1 MNRQINRQM
10 SRPYPH
16 LADRLFN
23 TPLLLHPQK
32 LDAIIAGL
40 GQRLLGTEGL
50 QIDAAA
56 ISPRAA
62 LPAEMFTTRKGERT
76 ERGYRVNEGVAVIS
90 AMGALVHRTRL
101 EADSSLLIG
110 YNDLA
115 ADMEDALAQPEVH
128 AIALVLDSPGGEVSG
143 AFELADRIYAARGRK
158 PIVAVA
164 DGMAASAAY
173 LAASAADE
181 VVLTTTSYVGSIGVV
196 MRHVDYS
203 RALANEGINVS
214 HIFAGEHKVDGNPYQ
229 PLPNSVRE
237 HLQADI
243 EGLYQMFVQA
253 VARHR
258 GMHEQ
263 AVRDTRAAVY
273 RGVAGVAA
281 RLADRIG
288 TADAVISDL
297 SARRARSYPAGAGM
311 SIQLQGAS
319 MGDPQTIQPAAA
331 APAEPST
338 AAVAAPVAASAA
350 VPATSAAVPAVP
362 AAPAAVAAAPQGLE
376 QARAEGAQAERAR
389 VGAILGHANAAA
401 NPTLAQ
407 TCIAGGLTAEQAQG
421 VLDAAPAA
429 AVAAL
434 APAATNQFAQ
444 AMAALG
450 NPNVSGVE
458 AASPDGSAQAATQA
472 AAGWGKAF
480 GTAP

>member
-1 MNRQINRQM
+1 M

-56 ISPRAA
+56 ISPRAV

-90 AMGALVHRTRL
+90 AMGGLVHRTRL

-229 PLPNSVRE
+229 PLPTSVRE

-258 GMHEQ
+258 GMTEQ

-288 TADAVISDL
+288 TADAVIADL

-311 SIQLQGAS
+311 SIQLEGAS

-331 APAEPST
+331 APAELS
-338 AAVAAPVAASAA
+338 AATVAAPAAASAAAPVA
-350 VPATSAAVPAVP
+350 PA
-362 AAPAAVAAAPQGLE
+362 AAAPQGLE

-389 VGAILGHANAAA
+389 VSAILGHANAAA

-407 TCIAGGLTAEQAQG
+407 TCIAGGLTAEQALG

-429 AVAAL
+429 AAAAL
-434 APAATNQFAQ
+434 APAASNQFAQ

>member
-1 MNRQINRQM
+1 MSRQM

-40 GQRLLGTEGL
+40 GQRLLGIEGL

-90 AMGALVHRTRL
+90 AMGGLVHRTRL

-229 PLPNSVRE
+229 PLPTSVRE

-258 GMHEQ
+258 GMEEQ

-311 SIQLQGAS
+311 SFQLEGAS

-331 APAEPST
+331 APAEPS
-338 AAVAAPVAASAA
+338 AATVAAPAAASAAAPVAPAAAA
-350 VPATSAAVPAVP
+350 V
-362 AAPAAVAAAPQGLE
+362 AAPQGLE

-389 VGAILGHANAAA
+389 VSAILGHANAAA

-429 AVAAL
+429 AVAAAA
-434 APAATNQFAQ
+434 APAAAANQFAQ

>member
-1 MNRQINRQM
+1 MSRQM

-90 AMGALVHRTRL
+90 AMGGLVHRTRL

-115 ADMEDALAQPEVH
+115 ADMEDALAQPEVR

-143 AFELADRIYAARGRK
+143 AFELADRIYTARGRK

-229 PLPNSVRE
+229 PLPTSVRE

-253 VARHR
+253 VAKHR
-258 GMHEQ
+258 GMEEQ

-288 TADAVISDL
+288 TADAVIADL

-311 SIQLQGAS
+311 SIQFQGAS

-331 APAEPST
+331 APAEPS
-338 AAVAAPVAASAA
+338 AATVVAPAAASAAAPVA
-350 VPATSAAVPAVP
+350 P
-362 AAPAAVAAAPQGLE
+362 AAAAAAAQGLE

-389 VGAILGHANAAA
+389 VSAILGHTNAAA

-429 AVAAL
+429 AAAA
-434 APAATNQFAQ
+434 APAAATNQFAQ

>member
-1 MNRQINRQM
+1 MNRQM

-90 AMGALVHRTRL
+90 AMGGLVHRTRL

-143 AFELADRIYAARGRK
+143 AFELAERIYAARGRK

-229 PLPNSVRE
+229 PLPTSVRE

-253 VARHR
+253 VGRHR
-258 GMHEQ
+258 GLEEQ

-288 TADAVISDL
+288 TADAVIADL

-338 AAVAAPVAASAA
+338 ATVAAPAAASAA
-350 VPATSAAVPAVP
+350 AT
-362 AAPAAVAAAPQGLE
+362 VAAAPQGLE
-376 QARAEGAQAERAR
+376 KARAEGAQAERAR
-389 VGAILGHANAAA
+389 VSAILGHANAAA

-407 TCIAGGLTAEQAQG
+407 TCITGGLTAEQAQG
-421 VLDAAPAA
+421 VLDAAPAVAAA
-429 AVAAL
+429 AV
-434 APAATNQFAQ
+434 PAAASNQFAQ

>member
-1 MNRQINRQM
+1 M

-40 GQRLLGTEGL
+40 GQRLLGMESL
-50 QIDAAA
+50 QIDATA

-203 RALANEGINVS
+203 RALANEGISVS
-214 HIFAGEHKVDGNPYQ
+214 HIFAGDHKVDGNPYQ
-229 PLPNSVRE
+229 PLPDAVRAN
-237 HLQADI
+237 LQADI
-243 EGLYQMFVQA
+243 EGLYQMFIQA
-253 VARHR
+253 VAQHR
-258 GMHEQ
+258 GMTEQ
-263 AVRDTRAAVY
+263 AVRDTRASVY

-288 TADAVISDL
+288 TADAVISEL
-297 SARRARSYPAGAGM
+297 AARRARSYPAGAGL
-311 SIQLQGAS
+311 SSQPKGTS
-319 MGDPQTIQPAAA
+319 MTQPSTETTAA
-331 APAEPST
+331 APAAST
-338 AAVAAPVAASAA
+338 TTTA
-350 VPATSAAVPAVP
+350 
-362 AAPAAVAAAPQGLE
+362 AAPAQAAVSAPAQASLE
-376 QARAEGAQAERAR
+376 QARAEGANAERAR
-389 VGAILGHANAAA
+389 VAAILGHANASA
-401 NPTLAQ
+401 NPAIAQ
-407 TCIAGGLTAEQAQG
+407 QCISTGLSAEQAKG
-421 VLDAAPAA
+421 FLDVAPAA
-429 AVAAL
+429 AVTAAAATAS
-434 APAATNQFAQ
+434 APANPFAQ
-444 AMAALG
+444 AMAAMG
-450 NPNVSGVE
+450 NPDVSGME
-458 AASPDGSAQAATQA
+458 AAAPDSASAANAQTE
-472 AAGWGKAF
+472 AGWGQAF
-480 GTAP
+480 GYAKR

>member
-1 MNRQINRQM
+1 MNRQM

-40 GQRLLGTEGL
+40 GQRLLGMECL
-50 QIDAAA
+50 QIDAAQV
-56 ISPRAA
+56 SPRAA

-158 PIVAVA
+158 PVVAVA

-229 PLPNSVRE
+229 PLPTSVRE

-253 VARHR
+253 VAKHR
-258 GMHEQ
+258 GMEEQ

-288 TADAVISDL
+288 TADAVISEL
-297 SARRARSYPAGAGM
+297 SARRARIHPAAGQRAHGNAVPKGVLM
-311 SIQLQGAS
+311 SSTATEA
-319 MGDPQTIQPAAA
+319 DNQPAASATPA
-331 APAEPST
+331 APST
-338 AAVAAPVAASAA
+338 APSATAP
-350 VPATSAAVPAVP
+350 
-362 AAPAAVAAAPQGLE
+362 AVAAAPALASVE
-376 QARAEGAQAERAR
+376 AARAEGAQAERAR
-389 VGAILGHANAAA
+389 VSAILGHANAAA

-434 APAATNQFAQ
+434 APAASNQFAQ

-458 AASPDGSAQAATQA
+458 AASPGGSAQAATQA

>member
-1 MNRQINRQM
+1 M

-214 HIFAGEHKVDGNPYQ
+214 HIFAGEHKLDGNPYQ
-229 PLPNSVRE
+229 PLPTSVRE

-258 GMHEQ
+258 GMDEQ

-288 TADAVISDL
+288 TADAVIADL

-331 APAEPST
+331 ASAEPS
-338 AAVAAPVAASAA
+338 AATVAAPAAASAAAPVASAA
-350 VPATSAAVPAVP
+350 AAA
-362 AAPAAVAAAPQGLE
+362 AAAPQGLE

-389 VGAILGHANAAA
+389 VSAILGHANAAA

-429 AVAAL
+429 AAAAAPVAA
-434 APAATNQFAQ
+434 ANQFAQ

>member
-1 MNRQINRQM
+1 MNR
-10 SRPYPH
+10 PYHH

-32 LDAIIAGL
+32 LDAIIAGM
-40 GQRLLGTEGL
+40 GQRLLGTDGL

-76 ERGYRVNEGVAVIS
+76 ERGYRVTEGVAVIS
-90 AMGALVHRTRL
+90 AMGGLVHRTRL

-115 ADMEDALAQPEVH
+115 ADMEDALAKSEVH
-128 AIALVLDSPGGEVSG
+128 AIALVMDSPGGEVSG
-143 AFELADRIYAARGRK
+143 AFELAERIYAARGSK

-181 VVLTTTSYVGSIGVV
+181 VVLSATSYVGSIGVV
-196 MRHVDYS
+196 MRHVDFS
-203 RALANEGINVS
+203 RALANEGISVS
-214 HIFAGEHKVDGNPYQ
+214 HIFAGDHKVDGNPYQ
-229 PLPNSVRE
+229 PLPDAVRAN
-237 HLQADI
+237 LQADI
-243 EGLYQMFVQA
+243 EGLYQMFTQA
-253 VARHR
+253 VAQHR
-258 GMHEQ
+258 GMTEQ
-263 AVRDTRAAVY
+263 AVRDTRASVY
-273 RGVAGVAA
+273 RGVAAVAT

-288 TADAVISDL
+288 TADAVIAEL
-297 SARRARSYPAGAGM
+297 AARRARSYPAGAGL
-311 SIQLQGAS
+311 SYQLEGAS
-319 MGDPQTIQPAAA
+319 MGDTQTIKPAAA
-331 APAEPST
+331 APAEST
-338 AAVAAPVAASAA
+338 TMTATAPVQAEPAQAS
-350 VPATSAAVPAVP
+350 
-362 AAPAAVAAAPQGLE
+362 LE
-376 QARAEGAQAERAR
+376 QARADGATAERAR
-389 VGAILGHANAAA
+389 VAAILGHANASANAA
-401 NPTLAQ
+401 LAQ
-407 TCIAGGLTAEQAQG
+407 TCISGGLTAEQAQG

-458 AASPDGSAQAATQA
+458 AASPDSSAQAATQA

-480 GTAP
+480 GTE

>member
-56 ISPRAA
+56 LSPRAA

-90 AMGALVHRTRL
+90 AMGGLVHRTRL

-115 ADMEDALAQPEVH
+115 ADMEDALTQPEVH

-229 PLPNSVRE
+229 PLPTSVRE

-258 GMHEQ
+258 GMEEQ

-288 TADAVISDL
+288 TADAVIADL
-297 SARRARSYPAGAGM
+297 SARRARSYPAVAGM
-311 SIQLQGAS
+311 SIQPQGAS

-331 APAEPST
+331 APAEPS
-338 AAVAAPVAASAA
+338 AATVAAPAAASAAAPVA
-350 VPATSAAVPAVP
+350 P
-362 AAPAAVAAAPQGLE
+362 AAPAAAAPQGLE

-389 VGAILGHANAAA
+389 VSAILGHANASANAA
-401 NPTLAQ
+401 LAQ

>member
-1 MNRQINRQM
+1 MNRQM

-40 GQRLLGTEGL
+40 GQRLLGTDGL

-62 LPAEMFTTRKGERT
+62 LPAEIFTTRKGERT

-90 AMGALVHRTRL
+90 AMGGLVHRTRL

-158 PIVAVA
+158 PIVALA

-229 PLPNSVRE
+229 PLPASVRE

-253 VARHR
+253 VAKHR
-258 GMHEQ
+258 GMEEQ

-288 TADAVISDL
+288 TADAVIADL

-311 SIQLQGAS
+311 SIQLEGAS

-338 AAVAAPVAASAA
+338 ATVAAPAAASAAAPVA
-350 VPATSAAVPAVP
+350 P
-362 AAPAAVAAAPQGLE
+362 AAASQGLE

-389 VGAILGHANAAA
+389 VSAILGHANASANAA
-401 NPTLAQ
+401 LAQ

-429 AVAAL
+429 AAAA
-434 APAATNQFAQ
+434 APAAASNQFAQ

>member
-1 MNRQINRQM
+1 M

-50 QIDAAA
+50 QIDAGA

-76 ERGYRVNEGVAVIS
+76 ERGYRVTEGVAVIS
-90 AMGALVHRTRL
+90 AMGGLVHRTRL

-115 ADMEDALAQPEVH
+115 ADMEDALAKSEVH
-128 AIALVLDSPGGEVSG
+128 AIALVMDSPGGEVSG
-143 AFELADRIYAARGRK
+143 AFELAERIYAARGSK

-181 VVLTTTSYVGSIGVV
+181 VVLSATSYVGSIGVV
-196 MRHVDYS
+196 MRHVDFS
-203 RALANEGINVS
+203 RALANEGISVS
-214 HIFAGEHKVDGNPYQ
+214 HIFAGDHKVDGNPYQ
-229 PLPNSVRE
+229 PLPDAVRAN
-237 HLQADI
+237 LQADI
-243 EGLYQMFVQA
+243 EGLYQMFIQA

-258 GMHEQ
+258 GMEEQ

-288 TADAVISDL
+288 TADAVIAEL
-297 SARRARSYPAGAGM
+297 AARRARSYPAGAGL
-311 SIQLQGAS
+311 SSQPKGIS
-319 MGDPQTIQPAAA
+319 MTQPNTESTAA
-331 APAEPST
+331 APAVP
-338 AAVAAPVAASAA
+338 AIASAEA
-350 VPATSAAVPAVP
+350 PAI
-362 AAPAAVAAAPQGLE
+362 AAPAQACLE
-376 QARAEGAQAERAR
+376 QARADGATAERAR
-389 VGAILGHANAAA
+389 VAAILGHANASANAA
-401 NPTLAQ
+401 LAQ
-407 TCIAGGLTAEQAQG
+407 TCISGGLTAEQAQG

-458 AASPDGSAQAATQA
+458 AASPDSSAQAATQA

-480 GTAP
+480 GTE